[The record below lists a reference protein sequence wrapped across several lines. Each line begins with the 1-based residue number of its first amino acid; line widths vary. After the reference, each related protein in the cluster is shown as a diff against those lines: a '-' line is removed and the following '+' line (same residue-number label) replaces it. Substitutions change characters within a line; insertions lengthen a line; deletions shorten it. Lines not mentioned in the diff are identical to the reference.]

1 MSWWDILNVVLSSST
16 TKKLLTSATKELVSR
31 PDLVKSIVAGGSV
44 VVMAVAAF
52 ATGYG
57 GAMLVDKIIDRIRVN
72 RLNKQRAR
80 ELANSML
87 NKEKMKDRL
96 QKSGFG
102 NLGERIDRGDYAVAD
117 AGLGSMIMRDKN
129 NHTIVG
135 WACENGVVAA
145 SEVKYDSIDPELD
158 AALNRYRGQVL
169 SLENL

>member
-44 VVMAVAAF
+44 VVMAGAAF

-87 NKEKMKDRL
+87 NK
-96 QKSGFG
+96 
-102 NLGERIDRGDYAVAD
+102 
-117 AGLGSMIMRDKN
+117 
-129 NHTIVG
+129 
-135 WACENGVVAA
+135 
-145 SEVKYDSIDPELD
+145 
-158 AALNRYRGQVL
+158 
-169 SLENL
+169 